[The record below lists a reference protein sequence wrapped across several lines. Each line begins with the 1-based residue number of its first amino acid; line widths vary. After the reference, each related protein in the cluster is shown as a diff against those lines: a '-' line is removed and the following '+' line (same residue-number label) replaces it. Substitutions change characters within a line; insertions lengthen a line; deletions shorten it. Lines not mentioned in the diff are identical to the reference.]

1 MFTLRLDHVAVL
13 GETLAEAVGHVER
26 ALGQP
31 MAPGGVHARF
41 GTHNQLLGLEPE
53 LYIEAIAIDPS
64 APDLPDAR
72 WFGLDTFRGPP
83 RLDKWI
89 CAVDNMEAALRA
101 LPMAGRPVELS
112 RGTLSWTMAV
122 PESGLLPFDGLF
134 PALIQWHAPVPPGK
148 TLAAQDAALM
158 GLTVSHPQAHD
169 LQALLAPHM
178 DAPLIRFAK
187 GAPALSA
194 RIQQRRADITL
205 Q

>member
-1 MFTLRLDHVAVL
+1 MFKMTLDHIAVL
-13 GETLAEAVGHVER
+13 GETLAEAVRHVEK

-31 MAPGGVHARF
+31 MEPGGVHPRF
-41 GTHNQLLGLEPE
+41 GTHNQLIGLNPE

-72 WFGLDTFRGPP
+72 WFGLDTFQGPP

-89 CAVDNMEAALRA
+89 CAVDDMAAALEA

-122 PESGLLPFDGLF
+122 PEDGLLPYDGLF
-134 PALIQWHAPVPPGK
+134 PALIQWHTPVPPGK
-148 TLAAQDAALM
+148 SLAADDNTLT
-158 GLTVSHPQAHD
+158 GLVVSHPLAD
-169 LQALLAPHM
+169 ALQALLAPHL
-178 DAPLIRFAK
+178 DAPLVRFQA
-187 GAPALSA
+187 GAPGLTAT
-194 RIQQRRADITL
+194 IHQCHTEKTL